1 MRLRRE
7 TGDFS
12 IVVAEDYSVAK
23 PIWKNLILEDLLGVI
38 VDYNGVLETVVK
50 VEAGSTAGTFVAT
63 TDSLKLTYTK
73 ATGVVTAEAKS

>member
-23 PIWKNLILEDLLGVI
+23 PIRKNLILEDLLGVI
-38 VDYNGVLETVVK
+38 VYYNCVLETVVK
-50 VEAGSTAGTFVAT
+50 VAAGSTAGTFVAT
-63 TDSLKLTYTK
+63 TDSLELTYTK